1 MVSIEQT
8 KNTLIQ
14 GTREM
19 IRKSIL
25 GTALLASLTA
35 CGAPET
41 TEPEA
46 LEVADA
52 ETPEAISA
60 VRLYTLDCG
69 ELVADQTP
77 FGSEGEYAGQTAD
90 MVVTCFL
97 IRHPD
102 GDLVWDAGLP
112 DAISLL
118 PGGQEISGGTL
129 TVPVT
134 LQSQLNDLGVPPED
148 VEYFAFSHSHFDH
161 VGNANLFTGS
171 TILTQ
176 AAEVDFMF
184 GAGVEMGIVFADL
197 VEPMRGS
204 DIVTFDG
211 DYDVFG
217 DGSVTIVPATGHT
230 PGHAV
235 LRLDLANEGV
245 VWLSGDLYHFIQSR
259 EEQIVPAF
267 NFSKPDTLTAMAAIE
282 ARIAAD
288 NGRLVIQHVPEH
300 RAQMPA
306 LPGFID

>member
-1 MVSIEQT
+1 M
-8 KNTLIQ
+8 
-14 GTREM
+14 
-19 IRKSIL
+19 KSIIKSA
-25 GTALLASLTA
+25 ALAAVLVA
-35 CGAPET
+35 CSAPEPN
-41 TEPEA
+41 EN
-46 LEVADA
+46 A
-52 ETPEAISA
+52 ETTAPEETESQTAAETIEAAA

-97 IRHPD
+97 IRHPK

-118 PGGQEISGGTL
+118 PDGQEIPGGTL

-134 LQSQLNDLGVPPED
+134 LQSQLNDLGVPPEE

-176 AAEVDFMF
+176 QAEVDFMF
-184 GAGVEMGIVFADL
+184 GLGVEMGIVFAEL
-197 VEPMRGS
+197 VDPMRDS
-204 DIVTFDG
+204 NIVTYEG

-217 DGSVTIVPATGHT
+217 DGSVVIVPATGHT

-235 LRLDLANEGV
+235 LRLDLENSGV
-245 VWLSGDLYHFIQSR
+245 VWLSGDLYHFEQSR
-259 EEQIVPAF
+259 AEQIVPAF

-282 ARIAAD
+282 ARIEAD

-306 LPGFID
+306 LPGYLD

>member
-1 MVSIEQT
+1 MKQ
-8 KNTLIQ
+8 
-14 GTREM
+14 
-19 IRKSIL
+19 IL
-25 GTALLASLTA
+25 LSAAMAASLAA
-35 CGAPET
+35 CGAPEAT
-41 TEPEA
+41 
-46 LEVADA
+46 DSA
-52 ETPEAISA
+52 ETPEPTPTESVEVSA
-60 VRLYTLDCG
+60 ESSSTADAVKLYTLDCG

-97 IRHPD
+97 IRHPN

-118 PGGQEISGGTL
+118 PDGQEIPGGTL

-134 LQSQLNDLGVPPED
+134 LQSQLNDLGVPPEE

-161 VGNANLFTGS
+161 VGNANLFAGS

-176 AAEVDFMF
+176 QAEVDFMF
-184 GAGVEMGIVFADL
+184 GLGVEMGIVFAEL
-197 VEPMRGS
+197 VEPLRES
-204 DIVTFDG
+204 NIVTYEG

-217 DGSVTIVPATGHT
+217 DGSVIIVPATGHT

-235 LRLDLANEGV
+235 LRLDLENEGI

-259 EEQIVPAF
+259 EQQIVPAF

-282 ARIAAD
+282 ARIEAD
-288 NGRLVIQHVPEH
+288 NGRLVIQHVPDH
-300 RAQMPA
+300 RAEMPA
-306 LPGFID
+306 LPGYLD